1 MSTPRLP
8 RALVA
13 SAAVHVAVLGGLL
26 ALAHPRFR
34 SAPTMRVAL
43 VGHAGTTAGPAP
55 SEETAGGNGTAPA
68 LRPAPLA
75 AVLPPPVAD
84 PGAVTPARP
93 PPPRSTTRAARPG
106 ETRRAGGDTSGDAAT
121 AGAEALVTAVQSD
134 VWVLSGSA
142 SPAGGA
148 PRKGPAAGNPAPL
161 GASAPAP
168 APGAGAAGPVG
179 ASAAGAA
186 QAAESGANTAGTGD
200 GTGGQSN
207 ASLLGALSQR
217 LAWSAARCAPAEV
230 VRTTRHAIPGVPLHF
245 CLDEAGRPSE
255 VGLLGT
261 TGSDVLDRAAR
272 DCVVPGALPLPAVPG
287 CYTVEVRF
295 PTRG

>member
-1 MSTPRLP
+1 VSTPRLP
-8 RALVA
+8 RALVV

-55 SEETAGGNGTAPA
+55 SEETAGGNSTAPA
-68 LRPAPLA
+68 QRPAPLA
-75 AVLPPPVAD
+75 AVLPPPAAD

-93 PPPRSTTRAARPG
+93 PPPRSTTRAARPA
-106 ETRRAGGDTSGDAAT
+106 ETRSSAADASGDAAT

-142 SPAGGA
+142 PPVRGTGPA
-148 PRKGPAAGNPAPL
+148 AAGNPAP
-161 GASAPAP
+161 
-168 APGAGAAGPVG
+168 PGAGAPGPVG

-186 QAAESGANTAGTGD
+186 QAAAPGANPAGTGD
-200 GTGGQSN
+200 GTGGQSS
-207 ASLLGALSQR
+207 ASLLEALSQR
-217 LAWSAARCAPAEV
+217 LAWSAARCAPAAV

-245 CLDEAGRPSE
+245 CLDAAGRPSD

-272 DCVVPGALPLPAVPG
+272 DCVVPGALPLPAAPG

>member
-1 MSTPRLP
+1 VSRPRLR
-8 RALVA
+8 RALAV
-13 SAAVHVAVLGGLL
+13 SAVVHVAVLGGLL

-43 VGHAGTTAGPAP
+43 VGHTGTTAGPGRADE
-55 SEETAGGNGTAPA
+55 SAGGTGAP
-68 LRPAPLA
+68 PAQHAAPIA
-75 AVLPPPVAD
+75 AVLPPPAAD
-84 PGAVTPARP
+84 RGAVTPARP
-93 PPPRSTTRAARPG
+93 PPPRSTSHPARSPQTRSSGG
-106 ETRRAGGDTSGDAAT
+106 EEPGDAAS

-134 VWVLSGSA
+134 VWVLSGSEPPVRGA
-142 SPAGGA
+142 ARPGQGAAGA
-148 PRKGPAAGNPAPL
+148 P
-161 GASAPAP
+161 
-168 APGAGAAGPVG
+168 GPVG
-179 ASAAGAA
+179 ASAPVAATAAPSGAGAG
-186 QAAESGANTAGTGD
+186 QAAAASSSTAGTGD
-200 GTGGQSN
+200 GAATGASGDQSS

-245 CLDEAGRPSE
+245 CLDSAGRPSD

-261 TGSDVLDRAAR
+261 TGSELLDRAAR